1 MLSVQIVK
9 SDGNPQNI
17 IHPFMSQLVSNLSIF
32 NRDWPLEKIK
42 NVDQIEEM
50 VDDSNDEHL
59 PTFDE
64 VLGDYNSDRDAGRSF
79 ICLVP
84 EDYIWS
90 SSKSQRDSK
99 KRKGYDRP
107 EEVKYDKYIDFLKDT
122 TEYSSKIGFKS
133 SKAEGTAAHVR
144 FSPKEVLPG
153 AENAYW
159 ATVTKPKGNGRF
171 FMKKLVHK
179 GGKIYFKMEV
189 RFHPLETSEDDWY
202 RVEAASHSADALQI
216 NQNEKQKFASAVA
229 SGNPQYL
236 ELVAWLKKHEINFD
250 NYFDEPD
257 WPTLSAVGGMVDG
270 LKCGSFRKYGN
281 YNMDRAA
288 ELCKDILNLDCQEE
302 TEILNNSLI
311 MLASLIQSATK
322 EYTKAHDDTNSNPIF
337 NVTDPKTKGRIT
349 KWFSHDEICQFVLD
363 YFEEVNQSNS
373 KMRRKNKSVLKLS
386 DLSSSGAS
394 KSLEFIACS
403 IFWKNRALPEYWAS
417 TVQTSRG
424 DEEHKILMLSHKCDL
439 VTDFVSKIGNNKN
452 VGDQL
457 LREQALSLVR
467 TT

>member
-1 MLSVQIVK
+1 
-9 SDGNPQNI
+9 
-17 IHPFMSQLVSNLSIF
+17 
-32 NRDWPLEKIK
+32 
-42 NVDQIEEM
+42 
-50 VDDSNDEHL
+50 
-59 PTFDE
+59 
-64 VLGDYNSDRDAGRSF
+64 
-79 ICLVP
+79 
-84 EDYIWS
+84 
-90 SSKSQRDSK
+90 
-99 KRKGYDRP
+99 
-107 EEVKYDKYIDFLKDT
+107 
-122 TEYSSKIGFKS
+122 
-133 SKAEGTAAHVR
+133 
-144 FSPKEVLPG
+144 
-153 AENAYW
+153 
-159 ATVTKPKGNGRF
+159 
-171 FMKKLVHK
+171 
-179 GGKIYFKMEV
+179 
-189 RFHPLETSEDDWY
+189 
-202 RVEAASHSADALQI
+202 
-216 NQNEKQKFASAVA
+216 
-229 SGNPQYL
+229 
-236 ELVAWLKKHEINFD
+236 
-250 NYFDEPD
+250 
-257 WPTLSAVGGMVDG
+257 MVDG

-424 DEEHKILMLSHKCDL
+424 YEEHKILMLSHKCDL